1 MTESLRP
8 LRLPQTLESQRLCM
22 RIPSAADAAALNT
35 AITASFEQL
44 KDWMPWAKQLPTLA
58 QTTQF
63 CVEAERRFAASEG
76 FDVILEDKGTG
87 EIVGASGYP
96 RLDWQVP
103 RFEIGYWCRSD
114 CTGRGY
120 ITEATARLVR
130 YAFDELAAAR
140 IELFIDDL
148 NLASI
153 AVAQRLGFTLEG
165 VLRSQARNNLEQLCD
180 TRLYAA
186 VASCELNLGQPR

>member
-1 MTESLRP
+1 MTEP
-8 LRLPQTLESQRLCM
+8 APPARLPQMLESQRLRM
-22 RIPSAADAAALNT
+22 RIPDAADAVALNAAT
-35 AITASFEQL
+35 CASLEQL
-44 KDWMPWAKQLPTLA
+44 KLWMPWAKQAPTLA
-58 QTTQF
+58 ETAQF
-63 CVEAERRFAASEG
+63 CVEAQRRFAASEG
-76 FDVILEDKGTG
+76 FDVILEAKDSG

-120 ITEATARLVR
+120 ITEATARLAR

-140 IELFIDDL
+140 VELFIDDL

-165 VLRSQARNNLEQLCD
+165 VLRCDARNNSDQLRD

-186 VASCELNLGQPR
+186 VALSELTNAQPR